1 MLCAALLSAAQMYVS
16 DASLLLVA
24 LRTLPLL
31 LVSHYVG
38 ATCKRLQLPQIT
50 GYLLTGVLGGPHG
63 LHLLS
68 NEATRCAR
76 LPGRLTRHAVR
87 AFDQLPPGACGRWTT
102 SAWP

>member
-1 MLCAALLSAAQMYVS
+1 MYVS
-16 DASLLLVA
+16 EASLLLVA

-31 LVSHYVG
+31 AVSHYVG

-68 NEATRCAR
+68 NEATRCGGRRSGCRRPAV
-76 LPGRLTRHAVR
+76 PRLTCSAN
-87 AFDQLPPGACGRWTT
+87 AGACGLWTT
-102 SAWP
+102 CAWP